1 MELAVLTIIF
11 ILLVIG
17 YLISLF
23 LDYHLGRLFTGF
35 ASHGCSLEV
44 TYGRVFLYTIF
55 RSIISYSAGY
65 LIGIFTANPILR
77 LIIPINIVEGFII
90 IVSILVLFTI
100 TYYLFQFRNIA
111 CTGAYLVSDTISSI
125 LSVVIILLIGLVIG
139 LSSAEL
145 LNFIK

>member
-11 ILLVIG
+11 ILLIIG
-17 YLISLF
+17 YLISLL

-65 LIGIFTANPILR
+65 LIGVFTANPLLR
-77 LIIPINIVEGFII
+77 LIIPINLVEAFII
-90 IVSILVLFTI
+90 IVAVSILFII

-111 CTGAYLVSDTISSI
+111 CTGAYLVSDTISST
-125 LSVVIILLIGLVIG
+125 LTAVIILLIGLMVG